1 MVRVK
6 FRYLLGHV
14 RWQTTTKMNSLD
26 ISGIY
31 HYLKNSVKL
40 NFGEYAICRL
50 GWTLNVKQYNPLT
63 GLFIVRC
70 SRSQMRQVWL
80 SLTLLDE
87 INSQKCAISIIHSA
101 GTIRS
106 CNLQA
111 IKHTNSSLLVAKSL
125 IQIKNEKEKYQKK
138 KNKKKKNKKK
148 KNKYLPNTQVKKNKS
163 KK

>member
-14 RWQTTTKMNSLD
+14 RWQTATKMNSLD

-111 IKHTNSSLLVAKSL
+111 IKHTNNSLLVAKSL
-125 IQIKNEKEKYQKK
+125 IQIKNEKQKHQKK
-138 KNKKKKNKKK
+138 KKKQKNKKL
-148 KNKYLPNTQVKKNKS
+148 KNKYLTNIQVNKNKS